1 MAGDEALLQGHTEA
15 QILAVINQGLAAG
28 GGSASDDVV
37 VGPGDDTAWLRV
49 RSGAVLVTT
58 DALVLGRDWRN
69 DWSLPRHVGRK
80 CVAQNAA
87 DIEAMGGS
95 TTGLVVTLVAD
106 PATPLTWVR
115 ELAVGMGQ
123 EAARAGAVIVGGDL
137 SSAGPGV
144 CVISATALGELP
156 PGAEPVLRSGARPG
170 DVLAVSGPLGR
181 AAAGLLL
188 LQEDR
193 GVDDPELVGYQQS
206 PHPTYGEGRRALEAG
221 ASAMLDVSDG
231 LLLDAGRIAQA
242 SGVRIDVRADTLAPD
257 VAALAAVGDHA
268 LDCVLRGG
276 EEHVLLATFASADV
290 PRGWREIGVVTRG
303 AGVAVDG
310 HDMQGGGWEHFTVQE
325 E

>member
-1 MAGDEALLQGHTEA
+1 MAHDEAALRGHTEA
-15 QILAVINQGLAAG
+15 QILSVINEGLAVG
-28 GGSASDDVV
+28 GISSDEVL

-58 DALVLGRDWRN
+58 DAMVLGRDWRN
-69 DWSLPRHVGRK
+69 DWSSPRDVGRK

-87 DIEAMGGS
+87 DIEAMGGT

-106 PATPLTWVR
+106 PATSLAWVR

-123 EAARAGAVIVGGDL
+123 EAAQAGAVIVGGDL

-144 CVISATALGELP
+144 CVISVTALGELP
-156 PGAEPVLRSGARPG
+156 AAAKPVLRSGARPG

-193 GVDDPELVGYQQS
+193 GSAAPELVGYQQS
-206 PHPTYGEGRRALEAG
+206 PRPAYGDGRRALEAG

-242 SGVRIDVRADTLAPD
+242 SGVRIDVRAAALAAN
-257 VAALAAVGDHA
+257 VAALAAVGDQA
-268 LDCVLRGG
+268 MECVLRGG
-276 EEHVLLATFASADV
+276 EEHVLLATFPGEDV
-290 PRGWREIGVVTRG
+290 PPGWRVIGAVTQG
-303 AGVAVDG
+303 SGVGVDG
-310 HDMQGGGWEHFTVQE
+310 HDTQGGGWEHFAVQQE
-325 E
+325 

>member
-1 MAGDEALLQGHTEA
+1 MAQDEAALRGHTEA
-15 QILAVINQGLAAG
+15 QILSVINEGLAI
-28 GGSASDDVV
+28 GGSSDEVLT
-37 VGPGDDTAWLRV
+37 GPGDDTAWLRV

-58 DALVLGRDWRN
+58 DAMVLGRDWRN
-69 DWSLPRHVGRK
+69 DWSSPRHVGRK

-87 DIEAMGGS
+87 DIEAMGGT

-106 PATPLTWVR
+106 PATPLAWVR
-115 ELAVGMGQ
+115 ELAVGLGQ
-123 EAARAGAVIVGGDL
+123 EAAQAGAVIVGGDL

-156 PGAEPVLRSGARPG
+156 VGAQPVLRSGARPG

-193 GVDDPELVGYQQS
+193 GYEDPELVGYQQS
-206 PHPTYGEGRRALEAG
+206 PRPAYGDGRRALEAA

-242 SGVRIDVRADTLAPD
+242 SGVRIDVHTAALAADI
-257 VAALAAVGDHA
+257 AALAAVGDEA
-268 LDCVLRGG
+268 TECVLRGG
-276 EEHVLLATFASADV
+276 EEHVLLATFAAGDV
-290 PRGWREIGVVTRG
+290 PSGWRVIGTVARG
-303 AGVAVDG
+303 AGVSLDG
-310 HDMQGGGWEHFTVQE
+310 HDTQGGGWEHFAVQQE
-325 E
+325 

>member
-1 MAGDEALLQGHTEA
+1 MALDEAVLRGHSEA
-15 QILAVINQGLAAG
+15 QILSVINAGLALG
-28 GGSASDDVV
+28 GARSTDVL

-49 RSGAVLVTT
+49 RSGAALVTT
-58 DALVLGRDWRN
+58 DAMVLGRDWRD
-69 DWSLPRHVGRK
+69 DWSAPDHVGRK

-87 DIEAMGGS
+87 DIEAMGG
-95 TTGLVVTLVAD
+95 TTTALVVTLVAD
-106 PATPLTWVR
+106 PATPLAWVR
-115 ELAVGMGQ
+115 ELAVGLGR

-156 PGAEPVLRSGARPG
+156 DGARPVLRSGARPG

-193 GVDDPELVGYQQS
+193 AADGPELVGYQQS
-206 PHPTYGEGRRALEAG
+206 PHPAYGDGRRALEAG

-242 SGVRIDVRADTLAPD
+242 SGVRIDVHTAALAPD
-257 VAALAAVGDHA
+257 IAALGAVGDRA
-268 LDCVLRGG
+268 ADCVLRGG
-276 EEHVLLATFASADV
+276 EEHVLLATFAPGDE
-290 PRGWREIGVVTRG
+290 PTGWRVIGAVADGT
-303 AGVAVDG
+303 GVAVDG
-310 HDMQGGGWEHFTVQE
+310 RDTQGGGWEHFTVQQE
-325 E
+325 

>member
-1 MAGDEALLQGHTEA
+1 MSKDDGPLRGHTEA
-15 QILAVINQGLAAG
+15 QILSVIEQGLAIG
-28 GGSASDDVV
+28 GGASDDVLT
-37 VGPGDDTAWLRV
+37 GPGDDTAWLRV

-58 DALVLGRDWRN
+58 DAMVLGRDWRD
-69 DWSLPRHVGRK
+69 DWSSPRQVGRK

-87 DIEAMGGS
+87 DIEAMGGT

-106 PATPLTWVR
+106 PATALAWVR
-115 ELAVGMGQ
+115 ELAVGLGQ

-137 SSAGPGV
+137 SSAGAGV

-156 PGAEPVLRSGARPG
+156 DGASPVLRTGARPG

-188 LQEDR
+188 LQQDRAED
-193 GVDDPELVGYQQS
+193 GVELVGYQQS
-206 PHPTYGEGRRALEAG
+206 PRPTYGDGRRALEAG

-242 SGVRIDVRADTLAPD
+242 SDVRIDVRT
-257 VAALAAVGDHA
+257 AALAEDIAALGAVGDRA
-268 LDCVLRGG
+268 TECVLRGG
-276 EEHVLLATFASADV
+276 EEHVLLATFARDDV
-290 PRGWREIGVVTRG
+290 PAGWRVIGEVTAG

-310 HDMQGGGWEHFTVQE
+310 HDTEGGGWEHFAVQQE
-325 E
+325 